1 LACPCQG
8 VPLSNDAMCQ
18 IWSERVIGGRERSED
33 QGRREADEW
42 AGGQA
47 GRWGEHLLSA
57 RAHYLQRERER
68 EREET
73 HRGETDTQRR
83 DSRQTHTHTEERDT
97 DRQMREIQTDTH
109 TDTHTHT

>member
-1 LACPCQG
+1 MACPCQG

-68 EREET
+68 ERERRHTEERQT
-73 HRGETDTQRR
+73 HRGETADR
-83 DSRQTHTHTEERDT
+83 HTHTQR
-97 DRQMREIQTDTH
+97 REIQTDR
-109 TDTHTHT
+109 

>member
-1 LACPCQG
+1 MACPCQG

-68 EREET
+68 ER
-73 HRGETDTQRR
+73 G
-83 DSRQTHTHTEERDT
+83 HTHTYT
-97 DRQMREIQTDTH
+97 QYKYVIS
-109 TDTHTHT
+109 